1 MYTHVLYICIYV
13 HVCAPFVR
21 PSPVVTRKGLVAFS
35 LRGISFNTVRHR
47 SPVDTERE
55 SVVSLV
61 SYIRRSDSVT
71 LVDVARRLLNTVY
84 VFRQRVFKPVTSLG
98 TALDRFVPTLHPS
111 VKGIFT
117 LLPHPCY
124 ALHIHRQLPLHLPEL
139 VVNRIDQR
147 LCVPVYV

>member
-1 MYTHVLYICIYV
+1 MCIYV

-55 SVVSLV
+55 SVSLV

-111 VKGIFT
+111 VKGTFT